1 MKFAWQF
8 GRASAVRLCFVLIA
22 HVASWPVQAFEWP
35 FHGGMRGET
44 TIDSLPPEARDT
56 LARIRNGGP
65 YRYRRDGVV
74 FQNRE
79 RHLPERPRGYYRE
92 FTVETPGRRDR
103 GARRIVAG
111 AGSTGNVQTS
121 GEYYFTDD
129 HYRSFRRI
137 RE

>member
-1 MKFAWQF
+1 MKLVRTFDCA
-8 GRASAVRLCFVLIA
+8 AAVRFLVVLLA
-22 HVASWPVQAFEWP
+22 LVAYWPVQAFDWP
-35 FHGGMRGET
+35 FRGGLRGDASVE
-44 TIDSLPPEARDT
+44 SLPAEARDA
-56 LARIRNGGP
+56 LARIRIGGP
-65 YRYRRDGVV
+65 YPYRRDGGV

-92 FTVETPGRRDR
+92 FTVETPGSRDR

-111 AGSTGNVQTS
+111 MGSAGNVQTS
-121 GEYYFTDD
+121 GEYYYTDD

>member
-1 MKFAWQF
+1 MQLPWQF
-8 GRASAVRLCFVLIA
+8 GRASVVQLCFVLIA
-22 HVASWPVQAFEWP
+22 LVASWPVQAFEWP
-35 FHGGMRGET
+35 FRSGMRGET

-79 RHLPERPRGYYRE
+79 RLLPERPRGYYRE